1 MAILR
6 QKRGPSNPTNWRRLA
21 LATVLRYATPAGQ
34 GKTKTSSTSWTLRSP
49 FQAIDWLPFA
59 PPRWLPIPRH
69 SQNGFKTL
77 KEGQKVTFD
86 VTTGPK
92 GICRPIGTATMP
104 SIKRGIA

>member
-69 SQNGFKTL
+69 SQPLANEKLLDGVIESNNK
-77 KEGQKVTFD
+77 
-86 VTTGPK
+86 
-92 GICRPIGTATMP
+92 
-104 SIKRGIA
+104 S